1 MKKVFILGIVVLFLG
16 SLIALE
22 SDPSEVVG
30 FVKLDAAASPSNVTY
45 SMFSLPF
52 TFYDATHTQTMDLD
66 DVVGDQ
72 LTAGNFF
79 TADRIMEI
87 GGNDAYLATGT
98 PPTWTGT
105 LVDFTINKCNYFKVM
120 AGHSAQDVY
129 VAGAVE
135 NFAQT
140 MPDCP
145 ALPSAISYTL
155 VSFVEAG
162 NVALADIGLIGTGFQ
177 SGNIFTADKIME
189 IGGNDAYYDGTS
201 WQGALTHL
209 SPGKCYY
216 IKILSGHT
224 GVTGWIYNPTGAD
237 DSTIVGKT
245 TNKSNPVF
253 STPVRKLSDTVP
265 VKNNNFK
272 KIIRMKEKK

>member
-1 MKKVFILGIVVLFLG
+1 MKKVFILSILVLFLS
-16 SLIALE
+16 SLFALE
-22 SDPSEVVG
+22 SSPSEVVG
-30 FVKLDAAASPSNVTY
+30 FVKLDAAASPSNATY

-72 LTAGNFF
+72 LTAGNLF
-79 TADRIMEI
+79 TADRIIEI

-98 PPTWTGT
+98 PPTWTGS
-105 LVDFTINKCNYFKVM
+105 LVDFTINKGYYFKVL

-140 MPDCP
+140 MPNCP

-155 VSFVEAG
+155 VAFVEAG
-162 NVALADIGLIGTGFQ
+162 NVVLDDIGLIGTGFQ
-177 SGNIFTADKIME
+177 SGNLFTADRIIE
-189 IGGNDAYYDGTS
+189 IGGNDAYHDGTS

-237 DSTIVGKT
+237 DSTIVGKI
-245 TNKSNPVF
+245 TNNSNIVIP
-253 STPVRKLSDTVP
+253 SRVRNLSDTVP
-265 VKNNNFK
+265 VKKNDFD
-272 KIIRMKEKK
+272 KIIKRKVRK